1 MLVQKITVKDGQ
13 RAVIERKGRFH
24 RLYGPGEH
32 LLGWRDQAVEWVDL
46 AQQPIVLTE
55 RLGRLVKLYRSEFSH
70 DFVIVETGDAEAKL
84 VYAVGRLV
92 GLVRPASLKLYA
104 KEPEAITVETVDLEA
119 TLSVPE
125 RLVPA
130 LRRVAGRD
138 TIVEA
143 TVAQQQLGLL
153 TVDGQLREVLQPGP
167 HAYWTLRRKVVV
179 QTLDL
184 RLQTLEVQGQE
195 ILTKDR
201 VGLRV
206 NLTALWRVVD
216 PERVVSVVSDAK
228 DYLYKELQF
237 ALRKAIGSRPL
248 EDVLSDKQSIDAEVA
263 AVVADKAKAIGT
275 EVAAVGV
282 KDIILPG
289 DMRAL
294 MNRVIEA
301 EKTAQANVIRR
312 REETAATRSLLN
324 TAQLLQDNPLTLRLK
339 ELESLERIAERIGHL
354 QVSDGLDGLLKL
366 VKLTPDAAAVK

>member
-24 RLYGPGEH
+24 RLYGPGRH
-32 LLGWRDQAVEWVDL
+32 LLGWNDRMVELVDMTQRPVASETLTRL
-46 AQQPIVLTE
+46 A
-55 RLGRLVKLYRSEFSH
+55 RLYAGEIGR

-84 VYAVGRLV
+84 VYAAGQLV
-92 GLVRPASLKLYA
+92 MLVRPASLRLFA
-104 KEPEAITVETVDLEA
+104 KEPEAIAVETVDLEA
-119 TLSVPE
+119 TLAVPE
-125 RLVPA
+125 RLVPT

-138 TIVEA
+138 SFVEV

-153 TVDGQLREVLQPGP
+153 YVDGQLRQVLRPGL
-167 HAYWTLRRKVVV
+167 HAYWALHRKVAVSV
-179 QTLDL
+179 LDL

-201 VGLRV
+201 VGLRA
-206 NLTALWRVVD
+206 NLTALWRIVD

-237 ALRKAIGSRPL
+237 ALRKAIGRRPL
-248 EDVLSDKQSIDAEVA
+248 EEVLSDKQTIDAEVA
-263 AVVADKAKAIGT
+263 AVVADKARAIGA
-275 EVAAVGV
+275 EVAAVGL

-289 DMRAL
+289 DMREL

-324 TAQLLQDNPLTLRLK
+324 TAQLLQENPLTLRLK

-354 QVSDGLDGLLKL
+354 AVTDGLDGLLKL
-366 VKLTPDAAAVK
+366 VKLTPDKAAAK